1 MFYKSKCAFYFNDS
15 SVLIFDISSLPQ
27 KNYQNTN
34 KRHLFTKGFI
44 LVEGTITQGGQTS
57 MKV

>member
-15 SVLIFDISSLPQ
+15 SVLIFDISLLPQ
-27 KNYQNTN
+27 KTIQNTN

-44 LVEGTITQGGQTS
+44 LATIQQ
-57 MKV
+57 